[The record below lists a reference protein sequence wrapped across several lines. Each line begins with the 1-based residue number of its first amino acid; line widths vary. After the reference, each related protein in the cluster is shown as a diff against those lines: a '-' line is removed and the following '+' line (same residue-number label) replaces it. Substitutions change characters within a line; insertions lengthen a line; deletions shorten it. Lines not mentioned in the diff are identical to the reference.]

1 MTAKQHGK
9 FRRGLR
15 LTARIIG
22 IPLLVGGA
30 ALVVWAWSTLPKT
43 AGEVKL
49 AGLAGE
55 VEIFRDGHGV
65 PHIFADNTN
74 DAYFALGYVHAQDRL
89 WQMEFTRRLGA
100 GRLAEVTGEAGLGAD
115 RFLRTLGLYRQAEV
129 AAGRLSPK
137 ARAALEAYAA
147 GVNAWLDNGAVSLP
161 PEFLLLNHDPEPWRI
176 TDSIVWGHLLA
187 YQLSTNWRGELYR
200 AGLARG
206 MEPERIA
213 ELWPGDSP
221 DSPITLDVARR
232 TAKLNIE
239 GLLAAVPPELRS
251 HSASN
256 AWVLSGARS
265 AAGAPILAN
274 DPHLGFT
281 APNTWYLA
289 RIETPELRTVGATA
303 PGVPFTILGHNGN
316 VAWGMT
322 STGGDTQDLFVETV
336 DRQDPA
342 RYLTPDG
349 PRPFETRKEII
360 KVKGGEDVVLTLRA
374 TRHGPVISDVLEDS
388 KGLAADETAVIALAS
403 ASDGP
408 GNRTV
413 EALAAMP
420 GARNAAEFERN
431 AGDFQAPLVN
441 IFFADRDG
449 VIGLVTPG
457 LVPIRRMGE
466 GRYPVDGASGDY
478 DWTGFVP
485 ATDMPR
491 VANPAAGVVVNANN
505 RLVGPDYPYM
515 ITRNWD
521 DPYRAE
527 RIHELLGEREKHSI
541 EDGMR
546 QQEDILSVAA
556 RQLVAQMATAA
567 GNSEDERLRRALAML
582 ANWDFRMVADRPEPL
597 IYTAWLRHAVIRIAG
612 DELGDDF
619 SGYWRPRPAFV
630 EYVLTAGA
638 HWCGGLDCAAEMR
651 ESLVDALD
659 EITAALGDDMAS
671 WRWGDLHKARFDHR
685 ILSQIPLVG
694 GPASLSI
701 PTSGGDNTIGRGMIA
716 GSGNDPYAHIHGAG
730 YKAVYDLGD
739 PANSRFM
746 IPAGQSGNPFSGHYA
761 DLLQPWRD
769 GEYIRIAGDR
779 ESLAAAGLSRLA
791 LVPADQ

>member
-9 FRRGLR
+9 IRRRLR

-43 AGEVKL
+43 GGEVRL
-49 AGLAGE
+49 TGLAGE
-55 VEIFRDGHGV
+55 VEIFRDSHGV
-65 PHIFADNTN
+65 PHIFAGSAS
-74 DAYFALGYVHAQDRL
+74 DAYFGLGYVHAQDRL

-100 GRLAEVTGEAGLGAD
+100 GRLAEVTGEAGLGPD

-129 AAGRLSPK
+129 AAKRLSTK
-137 ARAALEAYAA
+137 TRAALDSYAA
-147 GVNAWLDNGAVSLP
+147 GVNAWLNQSAASLP
-161 PEFLLLNHDPEPWRI
+161 PEFLLLDHAPEPWRI

-187 YQLSTNWRGELYR
+187 YQLSTNWQGELYR
-200 AGLARG
+200 AGLIRA
-206 MEPERIA
+206 MEPDRIA
-213 ELWPGDSP
+213 ELWPGDRP
-221 DSPITLDVARR
+221 DTPITLDAARR
-232 TAKLNIE
+232 ATALNLE

-265 AAGAPILAN
+265 TTGAPILAN

-289 RIETPELRTVGATA
+289 RIVTPELSTVGATV
-303 PGVPFTILGHNGN
+303 PGVPFTILGHNGK

-336 DRQDPA
+336 DPGDPK
-342 RYLTPDG
+342 RYLTPG
-349 PRPFETRKEII
+349 GSRLFATRTEII
-360 KVKGGEDVVLTLRA
+360 KVKGGEDVVLTLRT
-374 TRHGPVISDVLEDS
+374 TRHGPVISDVLEDN
-388 KGLAADETAVIALAS
+388 KGLADGTAVIALAS

-431 AGDFQAPLVN
+431 ADDFQAPLVN
-441 IFFADRDG
+441 IFFADKDG

-457 LVPIRRMGE
+457 LVPVRRMGE

-485 ATDMPR
+485 TPDMPR
-491 VANPAAGVVVNANN
+491 IANPAAGVVVNANN
-505 RLVGPDYPYM
+505 RLVGADYPYM

-521 DPYRAE
+521 DPYRAA
-527 RIHELLGEREKHSI
+527 RIHELLDERKKHSI
-541 EDGMR
+541 EDSMR
-546 QQEDILSVAA
+546 QQEDVLSVAA
-556 RQLVAQMATAA
+556 RELVAHMVTAA
-567 GNSEDERLRRALAML
+567 GKGMNERLDRAVALL
-582 ANWDFRMVADRPEPL
+582 ENWDFQMSTDRPEPL
-597 IYTAWLRHAVIRIAG
+597 IYTAWLRHAVKRIAS
-612 DELGDDF
+612 DEMGKAF
-619 SGYWRPRPAFV
+619 SSYWRPRPAFV
-630 EYVLTAGA
+630 AYVLTGGA
-638 HWCGGLDCAAEMR
+638 HWCDGTDCKTEMR
-651 ESLVDALD
+651 DSLADALD
-659 EITAALGDDMAS
+659 EITAALGDDLAA
-671 WRWGDLHKARFDHR
+671 WHWGDIHRARFDHR
-685 ILSQIPLVG
+685 IFSQVPLVG
-694 GPASLSI
+694 SAGSLSI
-701 PTSGGDNTIGRGMIA
+701 PTGGGDNTIGRGMIA
-716 GSGNDPYAHIHGAG
+716 GNGNDPYAHIHGAG

-769 GEYIRIAGDR
+769 GQYIRIAGSR
-779 ESLAAAGLSRLA
+779 ESLAAAGLRRLV
-791 LVPADQ
+791 LTPAGQ